1 MVKKLWERL
10 KNHWK
15 ITSNIQVAVI
25 LLAFA
30 LSGFSTLY
38 VHRYIDFLFGIDEQS
53 SFWIVAAI
61 FMLLILPIFNLF
73 LFIWGTL
80 LGQQKFVIRFI
91 KTKINLLLHVF
102 KKGK

>member
-1 MVKKLWERL
+1 MVKKLWNRL
-10 KNHWK
+10 KAHWR
-15 ITSNIQVAVI
+15 INSNIQVAII

-38 VHRYIDFLFGIDEQS
+38 VHRYIDSLFGIDEQS

-61 FMLLILPIFNLF
+61 FVLLILPIFNTFLF
-73 LFIWGTL
+73 LYGTL

-91 KTKINLLLHVF
+91 KAKINLLLRLF
-102 KKGK
+102 KKT